1 MYQAGEDGME
11 EGEDGDEDE
20 DEEVDIEYEGI
31 EGVEHQI
38 EEEDGLDEL

>member
-20 DEEVDIEYEGI
+20 EVDIEYEGI
-31 EGVEHQI
+31 EGMEHQI
-38 EEEDGLDEL
+38 EEEDGLDELQ